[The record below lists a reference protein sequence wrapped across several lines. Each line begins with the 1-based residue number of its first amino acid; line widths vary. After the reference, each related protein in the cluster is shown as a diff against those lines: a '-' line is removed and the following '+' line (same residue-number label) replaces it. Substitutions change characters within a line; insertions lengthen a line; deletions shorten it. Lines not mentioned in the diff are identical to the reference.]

1 MKKLFA
7 IAFLFCT
14 VLSYGQSFDMNNSW
28 RFVSENIEGETVIGL
43 DTMKKRN
50 ATHLI
55 EVVYKDEKEMVLL
68 CSYYLSSNGDFDS
81 NYGTLILFLEKKEGK
96 FAIIKQ
102 HYFAVDPFK
111 GGVKPRMAY
120 HPGTKNYVFFGDR
133 VLKYHLAKENAT
145 YYKDGK
151 SVDYSEFTD
160 GIFTSD
166 TTVALAGYKE
176 YSDNTKGLQVY
187 LLSLKTGRFRS
198 STWATTRNITNPQI
212 VKVPDNHFVIGYVN
226 EDSIQGYISSVVKI
240 KYNLHDEVKR
250 EEVWRLDYKS
260 ELKPVN
266 ENIVPCHNFLQGNI
280 FEKVGDNFV
289 MMNMHHLPIEGD
301 EPETYYYP
309 AYFMISK
316 DGKKVKEDWVRC
328 GLTPEQADIV
338 NLASGSFAI
347 GLRGSYYHL
356 NYLHAYSA
364 KGDYQ
369 GTYYQ
374 AGDLEMYHA
383 YHMDFKNGIYE
394 RVYYDYD
401 AGIWISKTKVGTEK
415 RKFGM
420 FEE

>member
-187 LLSLKTGRFRS
+187 LLSLKTCS
-198 STWATTRNITNPQI
+198 
-212 VKVPDNHFVIGYVN
+212 
-226 EDSIQGYISSVVKI
+226 
-240 KYNLHDEVKR
+240 
-250 EEVWRLDYKS
+250 RL
-260 ELKPVN
+260 
-266 ENIVPCHNFLQGNI
+266 I
-280 FEKVGDNFV
+280 
-289 MMNMHHLPIEGD
+289 
-301 EPETYYYP
+301 
-309 AYFMISK
+309 
-316 DGKKVKEDWVRC
+316 
-328 GLTPEQADIV
+328 
-338 NLASGSFAI
+338 
-347 GLRGSYYHL
+347 
-356 NYLHAYSA
+356 
-364 KGDYQ
+364 
-369 GTYYQ
+369 
-374 AGDLEMYHA
+374 
-383 YHMDFKNGIYE
+383 
-394 RVYYDYD
+394 
-401 AGIWISKTKVGTEK
+401 
-415 RKFGM
+415 
-420 FEE
+420 